1 MSAYPVRLTLG
12 DSSGIAKTID
22 LADLAAAENYATRY
36 LGREWGDDR
45 EISVAQF
52 FTLDP
57 AGSWVFAGELEF

>member
-12 DSSGIAKTID
+12 DVNGVAKTINLVD
-22 LADLAAAENYATRY
+22 MATAEGYAAKY
-36 LGREWGDDR
+36 LGREWGEDR

-57 AGSWVFAGELEF
+57 AGAWVFAGELEF

>member
-12 DSSGIAKTID
+12 DAVGTAKTID
-22 LADLAAAENYATRY
+22 LVDMATAETYATRY

-52 FTLDP
+52 FTLDS
-57 AGSWVFAGELEF
+57 ADVWVFAGEMEY